1 MRPSVTPARMLSLAA
16 LLIGSFL
23 LAAACEGEPTPTPTN
38 APTPTPTPVPTPTPS
53 AEDFIAAVGQNIA
66 AMSTAKF
73 GMIDETETGAK
84 FFGTTFKS
92 MEAQVEAPASLTMVV
107 EVVAPLFG
115 FVRIQ
120 IVKVGD
126 QAFIKLSDDAP
137 WNPLP
142 PDQVPFN
149 FAGMGTVFAGLPGTI
164 EDVAMVGREEVQ
176 GAQTIKVEGVIDSE
190 ALLPLITTSNPG
202 HPVTLTFWIDET
214 ELMLRQLRLAGQI
227 YDADAPETTRLLT
240 VEDVN
245 VPVDIQLPDAA
256 SGQ

>member
-1 MRPSVTPARMLSLAA
+1 
-16 LLIGSFL
+16 
-23 LAAACEGEPTPTPTN
+23 
-38 APTPTPTPVPTPTPS
+38 
-53 AEDFIAAVGQNIA
+53 
-66 AMSTAKF
+66 
-73 GMIDETETGAK
+73 MIDETETGAK

-92 MEAQVEAPASLTMVV
+92 MEAQVKAPDSLIMKV

-149 FAGMGTVFAGLPGTI
+149 FAGMGTVFAGLPDTI
-164 EDVAMVGREEVQ
+164 QDVAMVGREEVQ
-176 GAQTIKVEGVIDSE
+176 GTQTIKVEGVIDSE
-190 ALLPLITTSNPG
+190 ALLPLITTANPG

-214 ELMLRQLRLAGQI
+214 EFVLRQLRLAGQI
-227 YDADAPETTRLLT
+227 YDEDAPETTRLLT
-240 VEDVN
+240 VEDIN
-245 VPVDIQLPDAA
+245 VPVDIQLPDSA